1 MYERNDNDQ
10 WKKGG
15 TKRYIRTE
23 IFSIYSCL
31 CSDTEN
37 AAPRKQHFS
46 RPHCTQHN
54 CERSRELRE
63 RADMCIG
70 SVTEDS

>member
-31 CSDTEN
+31 CSDT
-37 AAPRKQHFS
+37 KMQHPANNTS
-46 RPHCTQHN
+46 RDHTARSTTVRDRVN
-54 CERSRELRE
+54 CENGPICVS
-63 RADMCIG
+63 G
-70 SVTEDS
+70 Q